1 MALKSTIYKV
11 KLQISDVDR
20 GYYHAHQLTIALHPS
35 ETQERMM
42 LRLLMFALHAS
53 PDLVFGKGISDDDEP
68 DLWKKSDNGDIQ
80 LWIDL
85 GQPDEKR
92 IRRACGKAHQVVI
105 LSYGGATAER
115 WWAKNQGRFQRFH
128 NLEIVNAP
136 VELSRQLAT
145 LADRNMA
152 LQCMI
157 SDGIWFGDDRQNVEV
172 RLQHW
177 KGRSQ
182 ITPNF

>member
-1 MALKSTIYKV
+1 VALKSSIYKV

-35 ETQERMM
+35 ETRERMM
-42 LRLLMFALHAS
+42 LRLLMFALYAS
-53 PDLVFGKGISDDDEP
+53 QNLVFGKGISDDDEP
-68 DLWKKSDNGDIQ
+68 DLWQKSDNGDIE

-92 IRRACGKAHQVVI
+92 IRRACGKARQVVV
-105 LSYGGATAER
+105 LSYGGAAAEH
-115 WWAKNQGRFQRFH
+115 WWEKNKGRFQRFR
-128 NLEIVNAP
+128 NLDILNAP
-136 VELSRQLAT
+136 VDLSHQLAD

-157 SDGIWFGDDRQNVEV
+157 SDGVWFGDDSRNIEVHLDKWQNA
-172 RLQHW
+172 RH
-177 KGRSQ
+177 
-182 ITPNF
+182 